1 MKPYLFK
8 IGNFELRIYS
18 LMYIISLFLAIFIAK
33 RDDVAKKRGI
43 PSNVIEDFAYF
54 EIFSGLIG
62 ARIYYVLL
70 RWDYYSN
77 NLSEIVKVWNGG
89 LAIHGGIIGGII
101 GAYIF
106 AKRKNLNLLVL
117 TDMAVGPLILGQ
129 GLGRIG
135 NLFNGEIHGF
145 PVITPLSVIL
155 KGNFSTWWMEF
166 QKLPLMEQLKFKK
179 LVSWGIVF
187 PLDTPAGTEF
197 PNMALH
203 PAMIYEMILNFIAFY
218 IIWFIL
224 RKREYSKGILSMI
237 YIIFYGVIRIIVSTF
252 RAEDLLIYGIRAPYI
267 ISIVMIMG
275 GILGIL
281 ILNRKN
287 SKNNI

>member
-43 PSNVIEDFAYF
+43 PSNFIEDFAYF